1 MAIYKLFPDKDATI
15 VSNYP
20 TQNQGRDEILEIGTY
35 NGTSSFAA
43 SAQGTL
49 PAFKRSLIKFNSAEI
64 SDILTNRVGNNDFS
78 ASLRLFLA
86 EAEGIPLDYNIFC
99 AAVSQSWNMGTGR
112 SHDVPKT
119 TNGVSW
125 QFTQQSGSLP
135 WATSGYEPFVTASFS
150 SSIAGG
156 GTWYYSGTGLV
167 PTSSQ
172 NFTYT
177 SNKDINLNVK
187 PHILMWESGTIAND
201 GFILKLDEA
210 TETTEN
216 LTLLKYFSV
225 DTHTIYPPTLEIKW
239 DDSDF
244 SSTATIVTS
253 SEFVAKITNLKAEF
267 EDSSIYKFKIKT
279 RDTFPTRTFQTTSV
293 YLNTKILPTSSYW
306 GLKDAKTEEMVIDF
320 DTEFTKLSAND
331 NENYFTLYMDGLEPE
346 RYYQIVI
353 KTIVEDET
361 IILDDKSNYF
371 KLVR

>member
-15 VSNYP
+15 VSNFP

-35 NGTSSFAA
+35 NGTSSFNT

-49 PAFKRSLIKFNSAEI
+49 PAYKRSLIQFNSTEI
-64 SDILTNRVGNNDFS
+64 NNVLSNKVGDNDFS

-86 EAEGIPLDYNIFC
+86 NAEGIPLDYNIFC
-99 AAVSQSWNMGTGR
+99 AAISQSWNMGTGR
-112 SHDVPKT
+112 SHDLPKT
-119 TNGVSW
+119 IKGCSW
-125 QFTQQSGSLP
+125 QYTQQSGKMP

-156 GTWYYSGTGLV
+156 GTWYYDGTNLI

-177 SNKDINLNVK
+177 SNKDINLDVK
-187 PHILMWESGTIAND
+187 PHILMWNSGTIAND

-210 TETTEN
+210 TENGEN

-239 DDSDF
+239 DDSIWN
-244 SSTATIVTS
+244 STATVVTS
-253 SEFVAKITNLKAEF
+253 SEFVAKLTNLKSEF
-267 EDSSIYKFKIKT
+267 EDSSVYKFKIKA
-279 RDTFPTRTFQTTSV
+279 RDTFPTRAFQTTSV

-306 GLKDAKTEEMVIDF
+306 GLKDVKTEEMVVDF
-320 DTEFTKLSAND
+320 DTQFTKLSANN

-346 RYYQIVI
+346 RYYQVLI
-353 KTIVEDET
+353 KTIVEGEI
-361 IILDDKSNYF
+361 IILDDESNYF

>member
-112 SHDVPKT
+112 SHDIPKT

-244 SSTATIVTS
+244 NSTATIVTS

-279 RDTFPTRTFQTTSV
+279 RDTFPTRAFQTTSV

-361 IILDDKSNYF
+361 IVLDDKSNYF

>member
-125 QFTQQSGSLP
+125 QFTQQNGSLP

-201 GFILKLDEA
+201 GFILKLDET
-210 TETTEN
+210 TETSEN

-279 RDTFPTRTFQTTSV
+279 RDTFPTRAFQTTSV

-306 GLKDAKTEEMVIDF
+306 GLKDVKTEEMVIDF

-361 IILDDKSNYF
+361 IVLDDKSNYF

>member
-1 MAIYKLFPDKDATI
+1 MAIYKLFPDKDTTI
-15 VSNYP
+15 VSNFP

-35 NGTSSFAA
+35 NGTSSFNT

-49 PAFKRSLIKFNSAEI
+49 PAYKRSLIQFNSTEI
-64 SDILTNRVGNNDFS
+64 NNVLSNKVGDNDFS

-86 EAEGIPLDYNIFC
+86 NAEGIPLDYNIFC
-99 AAVSQSWNMGTGR
+99 AAISQSWNMGTGR
-112 SHDVPKT
+112 SHDLPKT
-119 TNGVSW
+119 IKGCSW
-125 QFTQQSGSLP
+125 QYTQQSGEMP

-156 GTWYYSGTGLV
+156 GTWYYGGTDLI

-177 SNKDINLNVK
+177 SNKDINLDVK
-187 PHILMWESGTIAND
+187 PHILMWNSGTIAND

-239 DDSDF
+239 DDSIWN
-244 SSTATIVTS
+244 STATIVTS
-253 SEFVAKITNLKAEF
+253 SEFVAKLTNLKSEF
-267 EDSSIYKFKIKT
+267 EDSSVYKFKIKA
-279 RDTFPTRTFQTTSV
+279 RDTFPTRAFQTTSV

-346 RYYQIVI
+346 RYYQVLI
-353 KTIVEDET
+353 KTIVEGET
-361 IILDDKSNYF
+361 IILDDESNYF

>member
-244 SSTATIVTS
+244 NSTATIVTS

-279 RDTFPTRTFQTTSV
+279 RDTFPTRAFQTTSV

-361 IILDDKSNYF
+361 IVLDDKSNYF